1 MKNIS
6 WWKLFWAYMIVLFT
20 LEIIVVTF
28 FSLSSGIVEMFPY
41 LYILPII
48 LLARLHPRF
57 AIYFTIVLGWIYLG
71 LVYFYGPHDI
81 RLFATSVAWFYIFV
95 TIGVIVSSMADSL
108 KQDKIFREIFT
119 NSQAGIFTFD
129 PETGRIKEINKR
141 AAHMLGYEPDE
152 LRNTLIS
159 KIWYD
164 DREREG
170 FISRLKSEHQ
180 ITDTEVVFSKKD
192 EKSLWALFTAS
203 IGTESLVICSAL
215 DITERK
221 RMKDVIDESEIRYRT
236 LFDSASDAIF
246 IHDLDGRI
254 FEANQIAC
262 DRLGYT
268 REEIV
273 TLNLK
278 DLDVSAYTRM
288 QDILI
293 KNIHEPVTTIF
304 ETVHRSKDGHQTP
317 NEVSS
322 RTIQYRSGVAIISI
336 YRDISERQKAEAAL
350 RESEKRYR
358 TLIDK
363 VPDYIIVHNN
373 GEFLYVNPATAAV
386 LGYTVDE
393 LVHTHISRYIAPRYR
408 EIIKQAM
415 ANRSTGEYLVPYE
428 AAILKKDGSERLVE
442 IRGAMITFDGQP
454 ASLNVLT
461 DITERKEVDL
471 ALRESEKRYRMVGEL
486 IPYGVWMCDAQGRF
500 TFLSDSFLDLIGL
513 TLPECSAFG
522 WVQRLPPVDRERTIS
537 DWKQCVQT
545 GCIWDYEY
553 RIIDRDGKEHFIL
566 SRGSPLYDER
576 ERVISWVGIH
586 LDITE
591 RRRYENRLEASL
603 REKEVIIKEVHHR
616 VKNNMQVISGFL
628 QLQSNYISDP
638 VAIEKLNESQRRVK
652 TMALVHEKLYQSK
665 SLEFINTA
673 EYIKSLVSDLMDSYA
688 IHTAVDV
695 QVNVDNV
702 SVNLDT
708 AIPCGLIINE
718 LMTNCLKY
726 AFKGRTTGNISLDLH
741 LGADHMFTLIVAD
754 DGAGLPSDYDVRSTA
769 TLGTQLVNVLVR
781 QLGGEMKVTVENGAR
796 FEIVFP
802 EKF

>member
-1 MKNIS
+1 
-6 WWKLFWAYMIVLFT
+6 MIVLFT
-20 LEIIVVTF
+20 CEIIVVTF
-28 FSLSSGIVEMFPY
+28 FSLSSGILEIFPY
-41 LYILPII
+41 LYILPIV

-95 TIGVIVSSMADSL
+95 TIGVVISSMADSL

-129 PETGRIKEINKR
+129 LETGLIKEINKR
-141 AAHMLGYEPDE
+141 AAHLFGYEPDE
-152 LRNTLIS
+152 LHNTSIS
-159 KIWYD
+159 KIWPD
-164 DREREG
+164 AQEREG

-180 ITDTEVVFSKKD
+180 ITDTEIVFSRKD
-192 EKSLWALFTAS
+192 EKILWALFTAS
-203 IGTESLVICSAL
+203 IGTESLVVCSVL

-221 RMKDVIDESEIRYRT
+221 RMKDIIDESEIRYRT

-273 TLNLK
+273 TLTFK
-278 DLDVSAYTRM
+278 DLDDLAYSHM
-288 QDILI
+288 QANLI
-293 KNIHEPVTTIF
+293 KNIHDPVTTIF
-304 ETVHRSKDGHQTP
+304 ETVHRSRDGRLIP
-317 NEVSS
+317 IEVSS
-322 RTIQYRSGVAIISI
+322 RSIQYRGGSAIMSMV
-336 YRDISERQKAEAAL
+336 RDITDR
-350 RESEKRYR
+350 
-358 TLIDK
+358 
-363 VPDYIIVHNN
+363 
-373 GEFLYVNPATAAV
+373 
-386 LGYTVDE
+386 
-393 LVHTHISRYIAPRYR
+393 
-408 EIIKQAM
+408 KQA
-415 ANRSTGEYLVPYE
+415 
-428 AAILKKDGSERLVE
+428 
-442 IRGAMITFDGQP
+442 
-454 ASLNVLT
+454 
-461 DITERKEVDL
+461 EV
-471 ALRESEKRYRMVGEL
+471 AVMESEKRYRMVGEL
-486 IPYGVWMCDAQGRF
+486 IPYGVWMCDSQGSF
-500 TFLSDSFLDLIGL
+500 TFLSDSFLDLLGL
-513 TLPECSAFG
+513 TLPECSSFG
-522 WVQRLPPVDRERTIS
+522 WVQRIPPADRERTIS

-553 RIIDRDGKEHFIL
+553 RIIDRAGKEQFIL
-566 SRGSPLYDER
+566 SRGSPLYDEQG
-576 ERVISWVGIH
+576 RVISWVGIH

-591 RRRYENRLEASL
+591 RRRYANRLEASL

-628 QLQSNYISDP
+628 QLQSNYINDP

-652 TMALVHEKLYQSK
+652 TMSLVHEKLYQSK

-673 EYIKSLVSDLMDSYA
+673 DYIKSLVSDLMDSYS
-688 IHTAVDV
+688 INTAVDV
-695 QVNVDNV
+695 RVNVDNV

-718 LMTNCLKY
+718 LMTNSLKY
-726 AFKGRTTGNISLDLH
+726 AFKDRSAGTISLDLH
-741 LGADHMFTLIVAD
+741 LGTDHKFTLIVAD
-754 DGAGLPSDYDVRSTA
+754 DGAGLPADYDSRSTA
-769 TLGTQLVNVLVR
+769 TLGMQLVNVLVR
-781 QLGGEMKVTVENGAR
+781 QIGGEMKVTSEKGAR

>member
-1 MKNIS
+1 MKKVS
-6 WWKLFWAYMIVLFT
+6 WWKLFWLYMIILFT
-20 LEIIVVTF
+20 SEIIVVTF
-28 FSLSSGIVEMFPY
+28 FSLSSGILEVFPY

-71 LVYFYGPHDI
+71 LVYFYGPGDI

-95 TIGVIVSSMADSL
+95 TLGVVISSMADSL

-129 PETGRIKEINKR
+129 LETEKIKEMNTK

-152 LRNTLIS
+152 LQNTPISTIWSEDIERN
-159 KIWYD
+159 
-164 DREREG
+164 G
-170 FISRLKSEHQ
+170 FISRLRAERQ
-180 ITDTEVVFSKKD
+180 ISDIEVAFSQKNQKI
-192 EKSLWALFTAS
+192 LWSLFTAS
-203 IGTESLVICSAL
+203 VGTDSLVICSAL

-221 RMKDVIDESEIRYRT
+221 RMKDVIDESELRYRT

-246 IHDLDGRI
+246 IHDVDGRI

-268 REEIV
+268 HEEIV
-273 TLNLK
+273 SLTLK
-278 DLDVSAYTRM
+278 DLDDPAYSRL
-288 QDILI
+288 QANFI

-304 ETVHRSKDGHQTP
+304 ETVHRSKDGRLIP
-317 NEVSS
+317 IEVSS
-322 RTIQYRSGVAIISI
+322 RPIQYRGGSAIMSMV
-336 YRDISERQKAEAAL
+336 R
-350 RESEKRYR
+350 
-358 TLIDK
+358 
-363 VPDYIIVHNN
+363 
-373 GEFLYVNPATAAV
+373 
-386 LGYTVDE
+386 
-393 LVHTHISRYIAPRYR
+393 
-408 EIIKQAM
+408 
-415 ANRSTGEYLVPYE
+415 
-428 AAILKKDGSERLVE
+428 
-442 IRGAMITFDGQP
+442 
-454 ASLNVLT
+454 
-461 DITERKEVDL
+461 DITERKEAEV
-471 ALRESEKRYRMVGEL
+471 AIRESEKRYRMVGEL
-486 IPYGVWMCDAQGRF
+486 IPYGVWMTDSSGSF
-500 TFLSDSFLDLIGL
+500 TFLSDSFLDLLGL
-513 TLPECSAFG
+513 ALPECGSFG
-522 WVQRLPPVDRERTIS
+522 WVQRLPPADQERTVS

-553 RIIDRDGKEHFIL
+553 RIIDRAGKEHFIL

-576 ERVISWVGIH
+576 GEIISWVGIH
-586 LDITE
+586 LEITE

-652 TMALVHEKLYQSK
+652 TMSLVHEKLYQSK

-673 EYIKSLVSDLMDSYA
+673 DYIKSLVSDLMDSYSINA
-688 IHTAVDV
+688 SVDV
-695 QVNVDNV
+695 NVNVDNV
-702 SVNLDT
+702 SVNLDM

-718 LMTNCLKY
+718 LMTNSLKY
-726 AFKGRTTGNISLDLH
+726 AFRDRPAGKISLDLH
-741 LGADHMFTLIVAD
+741 LGADHKFTLIIAD
-754 DGAGLPSDYDVRSTA
+754 DGAGLPSDYDARSTA
-769 TLGTQLVNVLVR
+769 TLGMQLVNVLVR
-781 QLGGEMKVTVENGAR
+781 QIGGEMKVTSGNGAR

>member
-1 MKNIS
+1 MCQISQYPGAGIVMKKIS
-6 WWKLFWAYMIVLFT
+6 WSKLFWAYMIVLFT
-20 LEIIVVTF
+20 SEIIVVTF
-28 FSLSSGIVEMFPY
+28 FSLSSGILEVFPY

-95 TIGVIVSSMADSL
+95 TIGVVISSMADSL

-129 PETGRIKEINKR
+129 LETGRIKEINKR
-141 AAHMLGYEPDE
+141 AAQMFGYEPDE
-152 LRNTLIS
+152 LRTTLIS
-159 KIWYD
+159 KIWPD
-164 DREREG
+164 AQEREG
-170 FISRLKSEHQ
+170 FISRLKAEHQ
-180 ITDTEVVFSKKD
+180 ITDIEVVFSRKD

-278 DLDVSAYTRM
+278 DLDDSAYIGM
-288 QDILI
+288 QDNLI
-293 KNIHEPVTTIF
+293 KNLHEPVTTIF
-304 ETVHRSKDGHQTP
+304 ESVHLGKDGRLTP
-317 NEVSS
+317 VEVSS
-322 RTIQYRSGVAIISI
+322 RSIQYRGGQSI
-336 YRDISERQKAEAAL
+336 MSMVR
-350 RESEKRYR
+350 
-358 TLIDK
+358 
-363 VPDYIIVHNN
+363 
-373 GEFLYVNPATAAV
+373 
-386 LGYTVDE
+386 
-393 LVHTHISRYIAPRYR
+393 
-408 EIIKQAM
+408 
-415 ANRSTGEYLVPYE
+415 
-428 AAILKKDGSERLVE
+428 
-442 IRGAMITFDGQP
+442 
-454 ASLNVLT
+454 
-461 DITERKEVDL
+461 DITERKQAEV
-471 ALRESEKRYRMVGEL
+471 AVRESEKRYRMVGEL
-486 IPYGVWMCDAQGRF
+486 IPYGVWMCDAQGSF
-500 TFLSDSFLDLIGL
+500 TFLSVSFLDLLGL
-513 TLPECSAFG
+513 TLPECGEFG
-522 WVQRLPPVDRERTIS
+522 WVQRLPQVDRERTIS
-537 DWKQCVQT
+537 DWRQCVQT

-553 RIIDRDGKEHFIL
+553 RIIDRAGKEHFIL

-665 SLEFINTA
+665 SLEFINTSD
-673 EYIKSLVSDLMDSYA
+673 YIKSLVSDLMDSYA
-688 IHTAVDV
+688 INPEVDV

-741 LGADHMFTLIVAD
+741 LGADHKFTLIVAD
-754 DGAGLPSDYDVRSTA
+754 DGAGLPVDYDARSTA
-769 TLGTQLVNVLVR
+769 TLGTQLVQVLVR
-781 QLGGEMKVTVENGAR
+781 QLGGEMKVTSENGAR